1 MKANKFFIGMASLV
15 AAMTLTACSQD
26 EAELQQSNYNKG
38 NVISLTYQL
47 AQTRAAS
54 DPQTSALSTS
64 NKVGVFVTSGSA
76 TITNGNNNEHSVGA
90 AGALTTSNTMNYPT
104 EDGAKVNIYAYAPYA
119 SGMALSND
127 NNFSISTDQ
136 SAETGYLASDLVYAS
151 KTDQASSETAV
162 ALNFA
167 HKLSQ
172 LQITIQND
180 ANVDLSSAV
189 VTVTGTKIA
198 TTFNPSTG
206 AIGDASGDAT
216 DIKAATIS
224 AATTVYAIVV
234 PQNLAAET
242 ELVKITTS
250 DKAYVAKLSSAA
262 TLAAGKAHSFTV
274 KLVEA
279 TTPVVEVP
287 VSLNATSIT
296 EWGTPTSLGEA
307 DMEEAAVEPLYATF
321 GTPGSNATYTAETFT
336 YAWTGSTSN
345 LMNCFTFANGEL
357 ANYTELV
364 FKISELTSGQNVRI
378 NFCYGDGSSD
388 NINISSNNSGN
399 NGIFGSSGDKT
410 ISMTYVTT
418 VLSGL
423 SPAKSL
429 SDVKS
434 IRFGGATSSGS
445 VVIKASEMY
454 LH

>member
-15 AAMTLTACSQD
+15 AAMTFTACSQD
-26 EAELQQSNYNKG
+26 EAELQQSSYNKG
-38 NVISLTYQL
+38 NVISLTYL

-64 NKVGVFVTSGSA
+64 NKVGVFVTSGST

-90 AGALTTSNTMNYPT
+90 AGVLTTSNTMNYPT

-119 SGMALSND
+119 ASMALSSD
-127 NNFSISTDQ
+127 NNFSVSTDQ
-136 SAETGYLASDLVYAS
+136 SAESGYLASDLVYAS
-151 KTDQASSETAV
+151 KTDQASSESAV
-162 ALNFA
+162 SLNFA

-206 AIGDASGDAT
+206 AIGAASGEAT

-234 PQNLAAET
+234 PQDLAAET

-250 DKAYVAKLSSAA
+250 NKAYVAKLTSAA

-307 DMEEAAVEPLYATF
+307 DMEEETVEVTSPL
-321 GTPGSNATYTAETFT
+321 NATIEKPSSVTNASWDSETSTYT
-336 YAWTGSTSN
+336 WTATTNN
-345 LMNCFTFANGEL
+345 LLNCFTFSNGEL
-357 ANYTELV
+357 ASYSKLHFTIASLSGGSLRINLLYSDNTNNSKTYGSNGTKDVTLTEL
-364 FKISELTSGQNVRI
+364 LDSG
-378 NFCYGDGSSD
+378 
-388 NINISSNNSGN
+388 
-399 NGIFGSSGDKT
+399 
-410 ISMTYVTT
+410 
-418 VLSGL
+418 
-423 SPAKSL
+423 KSL
-429 SDVKS
+429 GDVTA
-434 IRFGGATSSGS
+434 IRFGGLTLDDSSTPGS
-445 VVIKASEMY
+445 VVLTNMY
-454 LH
+454 LTVD

>member
-15 AAMTLTACSQD
+15 AAMAFTACSQD
-26 EAELQQSNYNKG
+26 EAELQQSSYNKG
-38 NVISLTYQL
+38 NVISLAYQL

-64 NKVGVFVTSGSA
+64 NKVGVFVTIGST

-90 AGALTTSNTMNYPT
+90 AGVLTTSNTMNYPT

-119 SGMALSND
+119 ASMALSSD
-127 NNFSISTDQ
+127 NNFSVSTDQ
-136 SAETGYLASDLVYAS
+136 SAESGYLASDLVYAS
-151 KTDQASSETAV
+151 KTDQASSESAV
-162 ALNFA
+162 SLNFA

-206 AIGDASGDAT
+206 AIGDASGEAT

-234 PQNLAAET
+234 PQDLAAET

-250 DKAYVAKLSSAA
+250 NKAYVAKLTSAA

-307 DMEEAAVEPLYATF
+307 DMEEETVEVTSPL
-321 GTPGSNATYTAETFT
+321 NATIEKPSSVTNASWDSETSTYT
-336 YAWTGSTSN
+336 WTATTNN
-345 LMNCFTFANGEL
+345 LLNCFTFSNGEL
-357 ANYTELV
+357 ASYSKLHFTIASLSGGSLRINLLYSDNTNNSKTYGSNGTKDVTLTEL
-364 FKISELTSGQNVRI
+364 LDSG
-378 NFCYGDGSSD
+378 
-388 NINISSNNSGN
+388 
-399 NGIFGSSGDKT
+399 
-410 ISMTYVTT
+410 
-418 VLSGL
+418 
-423 SPAKSL
+423 KSL
-429 SDVKS
+429 GDVTA
-434 IRFGGATSSGS
+434 IRFGGLTLDDSSTPGS
-445 VVIKASEMY
+445 VVLTNMY
-454 LH
+454 LTVD

>member
-15 AAMTLTACSQD
+15 AAMAFTACSQD
-26 EAELQQSNYNKG
+26 EAELQQSNYSKG
-38 NVISLTYQL
+38 NVISLTYLL

-64 NKVGVFVTSGSA
+64 NKVGVFVTSGST

-90 AGALTTSNTMNYPT
+90 AGVLTTSNTMNYPT

-119 SGMALSND
+119 ASMALSSD
-127 NNFSISTDQ
+127 NNFSVSTDQ
-136 SAETGYLASDLVYAS
+136 SAESGYLASDLVYAS
-151 KTDQASSETAV
+151 KTDQASSESAV
-162 ALNFA
+162 SLNFA

-206 AIGDASGDAT
+206 AIGDASGEAT

-234 PQNLAAET
+234 PQDLAAET

-250 DKAYVAKLSSAA
+250 NKAYVAKLTSAA

-307 DMEEAAVEPLYATF
+307 DMEEETVEVTSPL
-321 GTPGSNATYTAETFT
+321 NATIEKPSSVTNASWDSETSTYT
-336 YAWTGSTSN
+336 WTATTNN
-345 LMNCFTFANGEL
+345 LLNCFTFSNGEL
-357 ANYTELV
+357 ASYSKLHFTIASLSGGSLRINLLYSDNTNNSKTYGSNGTKDVTLTEL
-364 FKISELTSGQNVRI
+364 LDSG
-378 NFCYGDGSSD
+378 
-388 NINISSNNSGN
+388 
-399 NGIFGSSGDKT
+399 
-410 ISMTYVTT
+410 
-418 VLSGL
+418 
-423 SPAKSL
+423 KSL
-429 SDVKS
+429 GDVTA
-434 IRFGGATSSGS
+434 IRFGGLTLDDSSTPGS
-445 VVIKASEMY
+445 VVLTNMY
-454 LH
+454 LTVD

>member
-1 MKANKFFIGMASLV
+1 MKTNKFFIGMASLV
-15 AAMTLTACSQD
+15 AAMAFTACSQD
-26 EAELQQSNYNKG
+26 EAELQQSNHSKG
-38 NVISLTYQL
+38 SVISLTYQL
-47 AQTRAAS
+47 AQTRATS

-64 NKVGVFVTSGSA
+64 NKVGVFVTSGST

-90 AGALTTSNTMNYPT
+90 AG
-104 EDGAKVNIYAYAPYA
+104 
-119 SGMALSND
+119 
-127 NNFSISTDQ
+127 
-136 SAETGYLASDLVYAS
+136 
-151 KTDQASSETAV
+151 

-206 AIGDASGDAT
+206 AIGDASGEAT

-234 PQNLAAET
+234 PQDLAAET

-307 DMEEAAVEPLYATF
+307 DMEEETVEVTSPLYATF
-321 GTPGSNATYTAETFT
+321 GTPGGNASYDANTFT
-336 YAWTGSTSN
+336 YTWTGTTNNVMS
-345 LMNCFTFANGEL
+345 CFTFSNGEL
-357 ANYTELV
+357 AQYATLK
-364 FKISELTSGQNVRI
+364 FKFTDLSGGSVRI
-378 NFCYGDGSSD
+378 NLLFSDNKNVNTNSGYYSAGEKTITLSELNLTSSD
-388 NINISSNNSGN
+388 NTAHTLADVTAIRFAGNSIGSGN
-399 NGIFGSSGDKT
+399 SQETT
-410 ISMTYVTT
+410 I
-418 VLSGL
+418 
-423 SPAKSL
+423 
-429 SDVKS
+429 
-434 IRFGGATSSGS
+434 
-445 VVIKASEMY
+445 IKASEMY
-454 LH
+454 LEK

>member
-15 AAMTLTACSQD
+15 AAMTFTACSQD
-26 EAELQQSNYNKG
+26 EAELQQSSYNKG

-64 NKVGVFVTSGSA
+64 NKVGVFVTSGST

-90 AGALTTSNTMNYPT
+90 AGVLTTSNTMNYPT

-119 SGMALSND
+119 ASMALSSD
-127 NNFSISTDQ
+127 NNFSVSTDQ
-136 SAETGYLASDLVYAS
+136 SAESGYLASDLVYAS
-151 KTDQASSETAV
+151 KTDQASSESAV
-162 ALNFA
+162 SLNFA

-206 AIGDASGDAT
+206 AIGDASGEAT

-234 PQNLAAET
+234 PQDLAAET

-250 DKAYVAKLSSAA
+250 NKAYVAKLTSAA

-307 DMEEAAVEPLYATF
+307 DMEEETVEVTSPL
-321 GTPGSNATYTAETFT
+321 NATIEKPSSVTNASWDSETSTYT
-336 YAWTGSTSN
+336 WTATTNN
-345 LMNCFTFANGEL
+345 LLNCFTFSNGEL
-357 ANYTELV
+357 ASYSKLHFTIASLSGGSLRINLLYSDNTNNSKTYGSNGTKDVTLTEL
-364 FKISELTSGQNVRI
+364 LDSG
-378 NFCYGDGSSD
+378 
-388 NINISSNNSGN
+388 
-399 NGIFGSSGDKT
+399 
-410 ISMTYVTT
+410 
-418 VLSGL
+418 
-423 SPAKSL
+423 KSL
-429 SDVKS
+429 GDVTA
-434 IRFGGATSSGS
+434 IRFGGLTLDDSSTPGS
-445 VVIKASEMY
+445 VVLTNMY
-454 LH
+454 LTVD

>member
-26 EAELQQSNYNKG
+26 EAELQQNDYGKG

-47 AQTRAAS
+47 AHTRAAS
-54 DPQTSALSTS
+54 DPQTNALSTS

-76 TITNGNNNEHSVGA
+76 TITNGDNNERSVGS

-119 SGMALSND
+119 AGTALSSD
-127 NNFSISTDQ
+127 NNFSVSTDQ

-151 KTDQASSETAV
+151 KADQASSETAV
-162 ALNFA
+162 TLNFA

-180 ANVDLSSAV
+180 ANVDLTSAV

-206 AIGDASGDAT
+206 AIGAASGDAT

-224 AATTVYAIVV
+224 DATTVYTIVV
-234 PQNLAAET
+234 PQDLAANT

-250 DKAYVAKLSSAA
+250 DKAYVAKLTNAA

-296 EWGTPTSLGEA
+296 EWGTPTNLGEA
-307 DMEEAAVEPLYATF
+307 DMEEQEVEVTSPLYATF
-321 GTPGSNATYTAETFT
+321 GTPGDNASYDANTFT
-336 YAWTGSTSN
+336 YTWKGTTNNVMS
-345 LMNCFTFANGEL
+345 CFTFSNGEL
-357 ANYTELV
+357 AQYSTLK
-364 FKISELTSGQNVRI
+364 FKFTDLSGGSVRI
-378 NFCYGDGSSD
+378 NLLFSDNKNVNTNSGFYNAGEKTITLSELNLTSSD
-388 NINISSNNSGN
+388 NTAHTLADVTAIRFAGNTIGSGN
-399 NGIFGSSGDKT
+399 SQETT
-410 ISMTYVTT
+410 I
-418 VLSGL
+418 
-423 SPAKSL
+423 
-429 SDVKS
+429 
-434 IRFGGATSSGS
+434 
-445 VVIKASEMY
+445 IKASEMY
-454 LH
+454 LEK

>member
-15 AAMTLTACSQD
+15 AAMTFTACSQD
-26 EAELQQSNYNKG
+26 EAELQQSSYNKG

-64 NKVGVFVTSGSA
+64 NKVGVFVTSGST

-90 AGALTTSNTMNYPT
+90 AGVLTTSNTMNYPT

-119 SGMALSND
+119 ASMALSSD
-127 NNFSISTDQ
+127 NNFSVSTDQ
-136 SAETGYLASDLVYAS
+136 SAESGYLASDLVYAS
-151 KTDQASSETAV
+151 KTDQASSESAV
-162 ALNFA
+162 SLNFA

-206 AIGDASGDAT
+206 AIGDASGEAT

-234 PQNLAAET
+234 PQDLAAET

-250 DKAYVAKLSSAA
+250 NKAYVAKLTSAA

-307 DMEEAAVEPLYATF
+307 DMEEETVEVTSPL
-321 GTPGSNATYTAETFT
+321 NATIEKPSSVTNASWDSETSTYT
-336 YAWTGSTSN
+336 WTATTNN
-345 LMNCFTFANGEL
+345 LLNCFTFSNGEL
-357 ANYTELV
+357 ASYSKLHFTIASLSGGSLRINLLYSDNTNNSKTYGSNGTKDVTLTEL
-364 FKISELTSGQNVRI
+364 LYSG
-378 NFCYGDGSSD
+378 
-388 NINISSNNSGN
+388 
-399 NGIFGSSGDKT
+399 
-410 ISMTYVTT
+410 
-418 VLSGL
+418 
-423 SPAKSL
+423 KSL
-429 SDVKS
+429 GDVTA
-434 IRFGGATSSGS
+434 IRFGGLTLDDSSTPGS
-445 VVIKASEMY
+445 VVLTNMY
-454 LH
+454 LTVD

>member
-1 MKANKFFIGMASLV
+1 MKANKIFIGMASLV
-15 AAMTLTACSQD
+15 AAMAFTACSQD
-26 EAELQQSNYNKG
+26 EAELQQSNYSKG
-38 NVISLTYQL
+38 NVISLTYLL

-64 NKVGVFVTSGSA
+64 NKVGVFVTSGST

-90 AGALTTSNTMNYPT
+90 AGVLTTSNTMNYPT

-119 SGMALSND
+119 ASMALSSD
-127 NNFSISTDQ
+127 NNFLVSTDQ
-136 SAETGYLASDLVYAS
+136 SAESGYLASDLVYAS

-206 AIGDASGDAT
+206 VIGAASGEAT

-224 AATTVYAIVV
+224 AATTVYTIVV
-234 PQNLAAET
+234 PQDLAAET

-250 DKAYVAKLSSAA
+250 NKAYVAKLTSAA

-307 DMEEAAVEPLYATF
+307 DMEEETVEVTSPL
-321 GTPGSNATYTAETFT
+321 NATIEKPSSVTNASWDSETSTYT
-336 YAWTGSTSN
+336 WTATTNN
-345 LMNCFTFANGEL
+345 LLNCFTFSNGEL
-357 ANYTELV
+357 ASYSKLHFTIASLSGGSLRINLLYSDNTNNSKTYGSNGTKDVTLTEL
-364 FKISELTSGQNVRI
+364 LDSG
-378 NFCYGDGSSD
+378 
-388 NINISSNNSGN
+388 
-399 NGIFGSSGDKT
+399 
-410 ISMTYVTT
+410 
-418 VLSGL
+418 
-423 SPAKSL
+423 KSL
-429 SDVKS
+429 GDVTA
-434 IRFGGATSSGS
+434 IRFGGLTLDDSSTPGS
-445 VVIKASEMY
+445 VVLTNMY
-454 LH
+454 LTVD

>member
-15 AAMTLTACSQD
+15 AAMTFTACSQD
-26 EAELQQSNYNKG
+26 EAELQQSNYSKG
-38 NVISLTYQL
+38 NVISLTYLL

-64 NKVGVFVTSGSA
+64 NKVGVFVTSGST

-90 AGALTTSNTMNYPT
+90 AGVLTTSNTMNYPT

-119 SGMALSND
+119 SGMALSSD
-127 NNFSISTDQ
+127 NNFSVSTDQ
-136 SAETGYLASDLVYAS
+136 SVETGYLASDLVYAS
-151 KTDQASSETAV
+151 KTDQASSESAV
-162 ALNFA
+162 SLNFA

-206 AIGDASGDAT
+206 VIGAASGEAT

-234 PQNLAAET
+234 PQDLTAET

-296 EWGTPTSLGEA
+296 EWGNPTSLGEA
-307 DMEEAAVEPLYATF
+307 DMEEETVEVTSPL
-321 GTPGSNATYTAETFT
+321 NATIEKPSSVTNASWDSETSTYT
-336 YAWTGSTSN
+336 WTATTNN
-345 LMNCFTFANGEL
+345 LLNCFTFSNGEL
-357 ANYTELV
+357 ASYSKLHFTIASLSGGSLRINLLYSDNTNNSKTYGTNGTKDVTLTEL
-364 FKISELTSGQNVRI
+364 LDSG
-378 NFCYGDGSSD
+378 
-388 NINISSNNSGN
+388 
-399 NGIFGSSGDKT
+399 
-410 ISMTYVTT
+410 
-418 VLSGL
+418 
-423 SPAKSL
+423 KSL
-429 SDVKS
+429 GDVTA
-434 IRFGGATSSGS
+434 IRFGGLTLDDSSTPGS
-445 VVIKASEMY
+445 VVLTNMY
-454 LH
+454 LTVD

>member
-1 MKANKFFIGMASLV
+1 MKTNKFFIGMASLV
-15 AAMTLTACSQD
+15 AAMTFTACSQD
-26 EAELQQSNYNKG
+26 EAELQQSNYSKG

-76 TITNGNNNEHSVGA
+76 TIINGNNNEHSVGT

-119 SGMALSND
+119 AGMAFSSD
-127 NNFSISTDQ
+127 NNFSVSTDQ
-136 SAETGYLASDLVYAS
+136 SAESSYLASDLVYAS

-172 LQITIQND
+172 LQITIQNE
-180 ANVDLSSAV
+180 ANVDLTSAV

-206 AIGDASGDAT
+206 VIGAASGEAT

-234 PQNLAAET
+234 PQDLAAET

-250 DKAYVAKLSSAA
+250 DKAYVAKLISAA

-296 EWGTPTSLGEA
+296 EWGTPTNLGEA
-307 DMEEAAVEPLYATF
+307 DMEEQAVEVTSPLYATIEKPS
-321 GTPGSNATYTAETFT
+321 TVTNASWSSETSTYT
-336 YAWTGSTSN
+336 WTATSN
-345 LMNCFTFANGEL
+345 NLLNCFTFSNGEL
-357 ANYTELV
+357 ASYSKLHFTIASL
-364 FKISELTSGQNVRI
+364 SGGSLRI
-378 NFCYGDGSSD
+378 NLLYSD
-388 NINISSNNSGN
+388 NSNNSKTYGS
-399 NGIFGSSGDKT
+399 NGTKDVTLTDLLDSG
-410 ISMTYVTT
+410 
-418 VLSGL
+418 
-423 SPAKSL
+423 KSL
-429 SDVKS
+429 GDVTA
-434 IRFGGATSSGS
+434 IRFGGLTLDDSSTPGS
-445 VVIKASEMY
+445 VVLTDMY
-454 LH
+454 LTVE

>member
-15 AAMTLTACSQD
+15 AAMAFTACSQD
-26 EAELQQSNYNKG
+26 EAELQQSNYSKG
-38 NVISLTYQL
+38 NVISLTYLL

-64 NKVGVFVTSGSA
+64 NKVGVFVTSGST

-90 AGALTTSNTMNYPT
+90 AGVLTTSNTMNYPT

-119 SGMALSND
+119 ASMALSSD
-127 NNFSISTDQ
+127 NNFLVSTDQ
-136 SAETGYLASDLVYAS
+136 SAESGYLASDLVYAS

-206 AIGDASGDAT
+206 VIGAASGEAT

-224 AATTVYAIVV
+224 AATTVYTIVV
-234 PQNLAAET
+234 PQDLAAET

-250 DKAYVAKLSSAA
+250 NKAYVAKLTSAA

-307 DMEEAAVEPLYATF
+307 DMEEETVEVTSPL
-321 GTPGSNATYTAETFT
+321 NATIEKPSSVTNASWDSETSTYT
-336 YAWTGSTSN
+336 WTATTNN
-345 LMNCFTFANGEL
+345 LLNCFTFSNGEL
-357 ANYTELV
+357 ASYSKLHFTIASLSGGSLRINLLYSDNTNNSKTYGSNGTKDVTLTEL
-364 FKISELTSGQNVRI
+364 LDSG
-378 NFCYGDGSSD
+378 
-388 NINISSNNSGN
+388 
-399 NGIFGSSGDKT
+399 
-410 ISMTYVTT
+410 
-418 VLSGL
+418 
-423 SPAKSL
+423 KSL
-429 SDVKS
+429 GDVTA
-434 IRFGGATSSGS
+434 IRFGGLTLDDSSTPGS
-445 VVIKASEMY
+445 VVLTNMY
-454 LH
+454 LTVD

>member
-1 MKANKFFIGMASLV
+1 MKTNKFYIGMASLV
-15 AAMTLTACSQD
+15 AAMTFTACSQD
-26 EAELQQSNYNKG
+26 EAELQQSNHSKG
-38 NVISLTYQL
+38 SVISLTYQL
-47 AQTRAAS
+47 AQTRATS

-64 NKVGVFVTSGSA
+64 NKVGVFVTSGST

-90 AGALTTSNTMNYPT
+90 AGALTTSSTMNYPT

-119 SGMALSND
+119 SGMALSSD
-127 NNFSISTDQ
+127 NNFSVSTDQ

-151 KTDQASSETAV
+151 KTDQASSESAV
-162 ALNFA
+162 SLNFA

-206 AIGDASGDAT
+206 AIGDASGEAT

-224 AATTVYAIVV
+224 VATTVYAIVV
-234 PQNLAAET
+234 PQDLAAET

-250 DKAYVAKLSSAA
+250 DKAYVAKLSSEA

-307 DMEEAAVEPLYATF
+307 DMEEETVEVTSPL
-321 GTPGSNATYTAETFT
+321 NATIEKPSSVTNASWDSETSTYT
-336 YAWTGSTSN
+336 WTATNNN
-345 LMNCFTFANGEL
+345 LLNCFTFSNGEL
-357 ANYTELV
+357 ASYSKLHFTIASL
-364 FKISELTSGQNVRI
+364 SGGSLRI
-378 NFCYGDGSSD
+378 NLLYSD
-388 NINISSNNSGN
+388 NTNNSKTY
-399 NGIFGSSGDKT
+399 GSDGTKDVTLTDLLDSG
-410 ISMTYVTT
+410 
-418 VLSGL
+418 
-423 SPAKSL
+423 KSL
-429 SDVKS
+429 GDVTA
-434 IRFGGATSSGS
+434 IRFGGLTLDDSSTPGS
-445 VVIKASEMY
+445 VVLTNMY
-454 LH
+454 LTVD

>member
-15 AAMTLTACSQD
+15 AAMAFTACSQD

-38 NVISLTYQL
+38 NVISLTYLL

-64 NKVGVFVTSGSA
+64 NKVGVFVTSGST

-90 AGALTTSNTMNYPT
+90 AGVLTTSNTMNYPT

-119 SGMALSND
+119 ASMALSSD
-127 NNFSISTDQ
+127 NNFSVSTDQ
-136 SAETGYLASDLVYAS
+136 SAESGYLASDLVYAS
-151 KTDQASSETAV
+151 KTDQASSESAV
-162 ALNFA
+162 SLNFA

-206 AIGDASGDAT
+206 AIGDASGEAT

-234 PQNLAAET
+234 PQDLAAET

-250 DKAYVAKLSSAA
+250 NKAYVAKLTSAA

-307 DMEEAAVEPLYATF
+307 DMEEETVEVTSPL
-321 GTPGSNATYTAETFT
+321 NATIEKPSSVTNASWDSETSTYT
-336 YAWTGSTSN
+336 WTATTNN
-345 LMNCFTFANGEL
+345 LLNCFTFSNGEL
-357 ANYTELV
+357 ASYSKLHFTIASLSGGSLRINLLYSDNTNNSKTYGSNGTKDVTLTEL
-364 FKISELTSGQNVRI
+364 LDSG
-378 NFCYGDGSSD
+378 
-388 NINISSNNSGN
+388 
-399 NGIFGSSGDKT
+399 
-410 ISMTYVTT
+410 
-418 VLSGL
+418 
-423 SPAKSL
+423 KSL
-429 SDVKS
+429 GDVTA
-434 IRFGGATSSGS
+434 IRFGGLTLDDSSTPGS
-445 VVIKASEMY
+445 VVLTNMY
-454 LH
+454 LTVD

>member
-90 AGALTTSNTMNYPT
+90 SGALTTSNTMNYPT

-119 SGMALSND
+119 AGMALSSD
-127 NNFSISTDQ
+127 NNFSVSTDQ
-136 SAETGYLASDLVYAS
+136 SAESGYLASDLVYAS

-172 LQITIQND
+172 LQIAIQND
-180 ANVDLSSAV
+180 ANIDLSSAV

-234 PQNLAAET
+234 PQDLAANT

-250 DKAYVAKLSSAA
+250 DKAYVAKLTNAA

-279 TTPVVEVP
+279 TTPVVEVS

-307 DMEEAAVEPLYATF
+307 NMEEESVEVTSPLYATIEKPSSV
-321 GTPGSNATYTAETFT
+321 TNASWDSETSTYS
-336 YAWTGSTSN
+336 WTNTTNN
-345 LMNCFTFANGEL
+345 LLNCFAFSNGEL
-357 ANYTELV
+357 ANYSKLHFTIGSL
-364 FKISELTSGQNVRI
+364 SGGSVRI
-378 NFCYGDGSSD
+378 NLLYSD
-388 NINISSNNSGN
+388 NTNNSKTYGS
-399 NGIFGSSGDKT
+399 NGTKDVTLTELLDSGK
-410 ISMTYVTT
+410 
-418 VLSGL
+418 
-423 SPAKSL
+423 AL
-429 SDVKS
+429 SDVTA
-434 IRFGGATSSGS
+434 IRFGGQSMGS
-445 VVIKASEMY
+445 NSTETVVLTNMY
-454 LH
+454 LTVE

>member
-64 NKVGVFVTSGSA
+64 NKVGVFVISGSA

-90 AGALTTSNTMNYPT
+90 SGALTTSNTMNYPT

-119 SGMALSND
+119 AGMALSSD
-127 NNFSISTDQ
+127 NNFSVSTDQ
-136 SAETGYLASDLVYAS
+136 SAESGYLASDLVYAS

-172 LQITIQND
+172 LQIAIQND
-180 ANVDLSSAV
+180 ANIDLSSAV

-234 PQNLAAET
+234 PQDLAANT

-250 DKAYVAKLSSAA
+250 DKAYVAKLTNAA

-279 TTPVVEVP
+279 TTPVVEVS

-307 DMEEAAVEPLYATF
+307 NMEEESVEVTSPLYATIEKPSSV
-321 GTPGSNATYTAETFT
+321 TNASWDSETSTYS
-336 YAWTGSTSN
+336 WTNTTNN
-345 LMNCFTFANGEL
+345 LLNCFAFSNGEL
-357 ANYTELV
+357 ANYSKLHFTIGSL
-364 FKISELTSGQNVRI
+364 SGGSVRI
-378 NFCYGDGSSD
+378 NLLYSD
-388 NINISSNNSGN
+388 NTNNSKTYGS
-399 NGIFGSSGDKT
+399 NGTKDVTLTELLDSGK
-410 ISMTYVTT
+410 
-418 VLSGL
+418 
-423 SPAKSL
+423 AL
-429 SDVKS
+429 SDVTA
-434 IRFGGATSSGS
+434 IRFGGQSMGS
-445 VVIKASEMY
+445 NSTETVVLTNMY
-454 LH
+454 LTVE